1 MGEKNSLHKKSTA
14 PARPEKKVLSREAR
28 QRFYLLIGN
37 SVILLFL
44 YFFAIQSDI
53 AIIPAG
59 LISKAPVM
67 LGEIVCIAY
76 WAAFAIFLLA
86 YIIYNRAF
94 TRRGITEDMLP
105 MDWSLERK
113 REYVNN
119 GKERLEKSKWM
130 MSVIIPLVV
139 TIGADAIYLFTWPIV
154 QNLFSI
160 K

>member
-1 MGEKNSLHKKSTA
+1 MGKKNSSPKKT
-14 PARPEKKVLSREAR
+14 PPVERPEKKVLSREAR

-44 YFFAIQSDI
+44 YFFAIKSDI

-59 LISKAPVM
+59 IISKAPVM

-76 WAAFAIFLLA
+76 WVAFAGFLIA
-86 YIIYNRAF
+86 YIVYNRAF
-94 TRRGITEDMLP
+94 TRKGITEDMLP
-105 MDWSLERK
+105 MDWSLKKK
-113 REYVNN
+113 REYIDS

-139 TIGADAIYLFTWPIV
+139 TIGVDAIYLFTWPLV
-154 QNLFSI
+154 QSLFQI